1 MAGGHSDRL
10 VLEVAHLSGALG
22 CYDGHLAVHDG
33 ACVVLDPVIDLIIIT
48 VPVDWPLKIGCV
60 TVGHRRRNTE

>member
-1 MAGGHSDRL
+1 MAGGPSDRL
-10 VLEVAHLSGALG
+10 VLEVAHLTGALG

-48 VPVDWPLKIGCV
+48 VPVD
-60 TVGHRRRNTE
+60 